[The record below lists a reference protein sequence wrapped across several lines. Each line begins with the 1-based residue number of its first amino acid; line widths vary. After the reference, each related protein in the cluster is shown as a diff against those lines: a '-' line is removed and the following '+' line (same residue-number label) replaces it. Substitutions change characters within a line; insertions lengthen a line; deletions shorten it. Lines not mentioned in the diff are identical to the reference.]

1 MRSTSPGFG
10 GDREGSLIGEG
21 GGSWET
27 LGKGGWRT
35 RFEALGLLWRDC
47 EEGKGRDPRNT
58 LGRRRE
64 GEEMD

>member
-35 RFEALGLLWRDC
+35 RFEALGPLRRDC
-47 EEGKGRDPRNT
+47 EEGNGRDPRNT
-58 LGRRRE
+58 FGRGRE